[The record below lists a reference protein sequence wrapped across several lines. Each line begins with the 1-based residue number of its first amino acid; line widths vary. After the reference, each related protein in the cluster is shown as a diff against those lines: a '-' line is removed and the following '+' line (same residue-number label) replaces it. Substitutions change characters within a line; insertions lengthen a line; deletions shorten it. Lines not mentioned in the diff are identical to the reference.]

1 MSSQFHPVSFCMQ
14 NFSFSVMAAQKE
26 IVWVEGYDAFKSF
39 IDNWAKDNKGNLFVY
54 FSGSKDLETG
64 ISVVKLQR
72 H

>member
-1 MSSQFHPVSFCMQ
+1 
-14 NFSFSVMAAQKE
+14 MAAQKE

-39 IDNWAKDNKGNLFVY
+39 IDNWAQDNKGNLFVY